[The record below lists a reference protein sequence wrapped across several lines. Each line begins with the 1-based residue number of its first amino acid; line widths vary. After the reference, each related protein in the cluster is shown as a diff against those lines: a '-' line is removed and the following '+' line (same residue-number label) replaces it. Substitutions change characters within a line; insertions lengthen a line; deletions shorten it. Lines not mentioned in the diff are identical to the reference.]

1 MTHLFSILDKIK
13 QNERTFY
20 NGTNIFGCKN
30 KSKISFNNSL
40 YGIHLQLHLLLVMGV
55 KDISFAVLLDIL
67 RQLMLKQL
75 MAVQGL
81 LQRLFK

>member
-1 MTHLFSILDKIK
+1 
-13 QNERTFY
+13 
-20 NGTNIFGCKN
+20 
-30 KSKISFNNSL
+30 
-40 YGIHLQLHLLLVMGV
+40 MGV